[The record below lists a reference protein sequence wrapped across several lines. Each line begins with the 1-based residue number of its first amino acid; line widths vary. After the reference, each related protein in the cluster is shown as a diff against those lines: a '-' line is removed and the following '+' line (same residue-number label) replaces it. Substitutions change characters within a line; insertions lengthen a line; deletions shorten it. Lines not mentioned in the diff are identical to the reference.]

1 MTKNQLI
8 KKVVNT
14 TLRNYK
20 SSGHHD
26 GEPGH
31 IIEKILTGKV
41 VGSSS
46 KHDIEIDKVPHE
58 IKVFTQSF
66 KKINISEKVIGLD
79 SKEDIKEWAYDKMRH
94 LLLIRYTK
102 KDGKYFYK
110 EFYILGGLDEKK
122 FKDNLYI
129 RKNESQFS
137 SVKKLW
143 SCYKNKEEIK

>member
-46 KHDIEIDKVPHE
+46 KHDIEIDKV
-58 IKVFTQSF
+58 
-66 KKINISEKVIGLD
+66 
-79 SKEDIKEWAYDKMRH
+79 
-94 LLLIRYTK
+94 
-102 KDGKYFYK
+102 
-110 EFYILGGLDEKK
+110 
-122 FKDNLYI
+122 
-129 RKNESQFS
+129 
-137 SVKKLW
+137 
-143 SCYKNKEEIK
+143 